1 MASDYFRQAGPWNRL
16 HTLQRF
22 VLCRTSSGSTV
33 LSVSQEQQQIELAAM
48 LLERASGYYHES
60 GHGDTAG
67 QVITKAAK

>member
-1 MASDYFRQAGPWNRL
+1 M
-16 HTLQRF
+16 
-22 VLCRTSSGSTV
+22 
-33 LSVSQEQQQIELAAM
+33 SQEQQQIELAAM